1 MKPTKTKKGE
11 SPELLKLLAEAA
23 EDIEAGRVRPSRVTV
38 VRRKPGGGYRHT
50 EVDPEEFRRQQAAAS
65 TPVAR
70 VRHLRRMSQAAF
82 ADFLG
87 VPLHTLQS
95 WERGATKPSGAAAT
109 LLAVAEHRPEAIE
122 VSQRLALAG
131 TE

>member
-1 MKPTKTKKGE
+1 MKKTETKGGE
-11 SPELLKLLAEAA
+11 SPELLELLAGAA
-23 EDIEAGRVRPSRVTV
+23 EDIETGRVRPSRVTV
-38 VRRKPGGGYRHT
+38 VRRKPGGGYRHV
-50 EVDPEEFRRQQAAAS
+50 EVDPEEFRRQQAAS
-65 TPVAR
+65 NRVAR

-82 ADFLG
+82 AEFLG

-122 VSQRLALAG
+122 AAQRLALADA
-131 TE
+131 